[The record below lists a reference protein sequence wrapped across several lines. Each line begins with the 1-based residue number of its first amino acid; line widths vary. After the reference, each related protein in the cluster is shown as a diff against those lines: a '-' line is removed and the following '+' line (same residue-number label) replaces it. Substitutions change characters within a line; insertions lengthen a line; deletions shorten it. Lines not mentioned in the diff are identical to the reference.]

1 MKLKY
6 LIPFLFLLFS
16 LSAFSQNTIGG
27 TASIVPEAEVI
38 RQSNFVGA
46 ERERMLEHWDKA
58 IELYQK
64 FVYDNAN
71 YDAGWY
77 GLARAMAGKKDYSAA
92 LETVAKAIALAPDNE
107 WYRVLQADLYEK
119 MDRPKD
125 AALIY
130 TDLTKRFPRSV
141 PFYQRLAY
149 LSVSSGDPKG
159 GLKAL
164 DRLEQLTGFS
174 PEIAD
179 QRHLIYVALG
189 DDRKAAAEWQRLIE
203 IHPDEL
209 KYRYR
214 LAEFYNAVKDQGS
227 ARQVYEEILRRNPQ
241 DAIAKLAL
249 LQQGKGSSDASYLA
263 ALQPLFSDP
272 KVPIDTKVQEIIPFF
287 AKLDA
292 GTDAVLVQNLLQL
305 GDLLEKIH
313 PNEAKAWSLSGDLRY
328 HANQPDAA
336 LERYRRCLQLSPKV
350 FSVWE
355 NTLTI
360 LADQKNYDELL
371 RTAEKAMDVFPN
383 QPRAYYFYA
392 VAATEKGQP
401 DDALAQLEQ
410 ANLMAGNN
418 QALRLDLI
426 DQTGLALAKK
436 KDFTT
441 AIAGY
446 EAALPKGGDHHPG
459 MLEHY
464 GDVLFQ
470 AGQGDLARQQWQKA
484 RALRPSPTL
493 EQKINTGKR

>member
-1 MKLKY
+1 MQLKY
-6 LIPFLFLLFS
+6 LIPSLLLFFS
-16 LSAFSQNTIGG
+16 LPGFAQNTIGG

-46 ERERMLEHWDKA
+46 ERERLLEHWDKA

-92 LETVAKAIALAPDNE
+92 LDATAKAVTLAADNE
-107 WYRVLQADLYEK
+107 WYRVQQADLYEK

-130 TDLTKRFPRSV
+130 VDLTKRFPRSV
-141 PFYQRLAY
+141 PFHQRLAY
-149 LSVSSGDPKG
+149 LSVLSGDPKG

-164 DRLEQLTGFS
+164 ERLEQLTGFS

-179 QRHLIYVALG
+179 QRHVIYVAMG
-189 DDRKAAAEWQRLIE
+189 DDRKAAAEWLRLIQA
-203 IHPDEL
+203 HPEEL

-214 LAEFYNAVKDQGS
+214 LAEFYNALKDPGN
-227 ARQVYEEILRRNPQ
+227 ARQVYAEILRRYPD

-249 LQQGKGSSDASYLA
+249 LQPGKGSSDASYLA

-272 KVPIDTKVQEIIPFF
+272 KVSIDTKVQEVIPFF

-292 GTDAVLVQNLLQL
+292 GKDAALTQNLLQL
-305 GDLLEKIH
+305 GDLLEKTH
-313 PNEAKAWSLSGDLRY
+313 PNDAKAWSLSGDLRY

-355 NTLTI
+355 NTLAI

-383 QPRAYYFYA
+383 QPKAYYFYA

-401 DDALAQLEQ
+401 DDALNQLEQ

-418 QALRLDLI
+418 QALQLDLI

-441 AIAGY
+441 AIARY
-446 EAALPKGGDHHPG
+446 EAALPKGGDRHPG
-459 MLEHY
+459 ILEHY
-464 GDVLFQ
+464 GDVLAQ
-470 AGQGDLARQQWQKA
+470 AGQGNLARQQWQKA
-484 RALRPSPTL
+484 QALRPSPAL